1 MLHCLI
7 TMAIGRQ
14 TLNRFTVKCLHLR
27 LFKSLSLQKLVANKA
42 MKLPYYASMLDSS
55 SVNGFVLCSGGGN
68 IKAPS
73 FEGASIKH
81 VFEIDKKDSNT

>member
-1 MLHCLI
+1 MLHRLI

-14 TLNRFTVKCLHLR
+14 ALNRFTVKCLHLR
-27 LFKSLSLQKLVANKA
+27 LFKSLCLQKLVANKA
-42 MKLPYYASMLDSS
+42 MKLPYYTSMLDSS

-73 FEGASIKH
+73 FERSSIKH
-81 VFEIDKKDSNT
+81 VLKIDKKGSKM